1 MTVDFD
7 IIVTYY
13 NHRDP
18 HYFTGLSY
26 DPAANRGAGGFVT
39 SDEHSGEWLRDQQQ
53 AREQFEQAKVRFAAK
68 RNLTVSLWRY
78 ESDAQGHI
86 SSGGIIAEH
95 RPD

>member
-7 IIVTYY
+7 IIVTYCD
-13 NHRDP
+13 HRDP

-26 DPAANRGAGGFVT
+26 DPAAGGFVT
-39 SDEHSGEWLRDQQQ
+39 SDEHSGQWLRDEKR
-53 AREQFEQAKVRFAAK
+53 ASEQFEQAKARFAAQ

-86 SSGGIIAEH
+86 CGSGIIAEH